1 MTLTLHRLPLK
12 LAAAAL
18 AFVSMIA
25 LLRAIDDSG
34 APATGG
40 GAAASTAVPLD
51 ATTDEQIAA
60 LRARIA
66 EDPGDSTSHVEL
78 GQAYLAK
85 VGETADGRFY
95 ERAEIAF
102 REALRIAPGDF
113 AATSGLGTLALARH
127 QFGEGLM
134 WGLRAQ
140 RINPTIASNYGVL
153 TDARVELGRYGAA
166 ARTLQRWV
174 NLEPGLSSYAR
185 VSYFRELHGNLPGAL
200 AAMKL
205 AVSAS
210 GESSGEFSYLQTLVG
225 DLHFDAGSYATAAAA
240 YRSALAVD
248 EGNAAA
254 ISGLAGVDAA
264 RGRLDRAIA
273 GYREAL
279 AALPASD
286 YALSLGEIE
295 ELRGNRAAAERAYA
309 RAGALIRRERPNGVD
324 VDAELALF
332 EADHGSPVRAVVL
345 AERAWAVRPSVATA
359 DAYAWALHRAG
370 RERAAAAFSARAM
383 RLGSRDPLFLYRAG
397 MIARASG
404 DPARA
409 RLLLGT
415 LLGQSPRFN
424 PLLAPRA
431 RAALAAIG

>member
-1 MTLTLHRLPLK
+1 MTLTLDRLPLK

-18 AFVSMIA
+18 AFVATIA
-25 LLRAIDDSG
+25 LLRAIDGSG
-34 APATGG
+34 APTGAGAVAATE
-40 GAAASTAVPLD
+40 VPLD
-51 ATTDEQIAA
+51 ATTGEQIAA

-66 EDPGDSTSHVEL
+66 EDPGDATSYVQL

-95 ERAEIAF
+95 ERAEAALQG
-102 REALRIAPGDF
+102 ALRIEPRSF
-113 AATSGLGTLALARH
+113 AATSSLGTLALARH
-127 QFGEGLM
+127 RFDEGLM

-153 TDARVELGRYGAA
+153 TDARIELGRYGAA

-185 VSYFRELHGNLPGAL
+185 VSYFRELHGDLPGAL

-210 GESSGEFSYLQTLVG
+210 GESSGEFSFLQTLVG
-225 DLHFDAGSYATAAAA
+225 DLHFDAGSYPTAAAA

-248 EGNAAA
+248 KGNAAA
-254 ISGLAGVDAA
+254 IAGLAGVDAA
-264 RGRLDRAIA
+264 RGRLDRAIT

-279 AALPASD
+279 STLPASD
-286 YALSLGEIE
+286 YALAIGEIE
-295 ELRGNRAAAERAYA
+295 ELRGNEAAAERAYA
-309 RAGALIRRERPNGVD
+309 QAGALIRRERPNGVD

-332 EADHGSPVRAVVL
+332 EADHGSPARAVRL
-345 AERAWAVRPSVATA
+345 AERAWAVRPNVATA

-370 RERAAAAFSARAM
+370 RQAGASRFSAKAL

-397 MIARASG
+397 MIARVAADTDS
-404 DPARA
+404 AR
-409 RLLLGT
+409 T
-415 LLGQSPRFN
+415 LLGELLEQSPRFN

>member
-1 MTLTLHRLPLK
+1 VSLTLQRLPLK
-12 LAAAAL
+12 IAAAAL
-18 AFVSMIA
+18 AFVAMIV
-25 LLRAIDDSG
+25 LLREIDESG
-34 APATGG
+34 VPVAGE
-40 GAAASTAVPLD
+40 ASGTVSEIPLD
-51 ATTDEQIAA
+51 ATTNERIEA
-60 LRARIA
+60 LLARIA
-66 EDPGDSTSHVEL
+66 ADPADAASRVEL

-85 VGETADGRFY
+85 VGEAGDGRFY
-95 ERAEIAF
+95 ERAEVAF
-102 REALRIAPGDF
+102 REALRIAPRDL

-127 QFGEGLM
+127 QFDEGLM

-153 TDARVELGRYGAA
+153 TDAQIELGRYGTA

-185 VSYFRELHGNLPGAL
+185 VSYFRELHGDLPGAL
-200 AAMKL
+200 AAMRL

-210 GESSGEFSYLQTLVG
+210 GESSGEFSYLQTLAG
-225 DLHFDAGSYATAAAA
+225 DIHFDGGSYATAANA

-248 EGNAAA
+248 GGNAAA
-254 ISGLAGVDAA
+254 IAGLAGVEAA
-264 RGRLDRAIA
+264 RGRLDTAIA
-273 GYREAL
+273 GYRDAL

-286 YALSLGEIE
+286 YALLIGEIHE
-295 ELRGNRAAAERAYA
+295 MRGNEAAAERAYA
-309 RAGALIRRERPNGVD
+309 QAGALIRRERPNGVD

-332 EADHGSPVRAVVL
+332 EADHGSPAAAVSL
-345 AERAWAVRPSVATA
+345 AARAWEVRPSVATA

-370 RERAAAAFSARAM
+370 RERAAAAFSAEAM

-404 DPARA
+404 EAARA
-409 RLLLGT
+409 RLLLGS
-415 LLGQSPRFN
+415 LLEQSPRFN

-431 RAALAAIG
+431 LAALAAIG